1 MPHGDETGRG
11 DTQVYGGR
19 GSGGAGGSGYVDEVG
34 QIWGSKVVE
43 GLKGK
48 QEDSEFEMEMM
59 SWMDRVR
66 VIMRAA
72 EFWTS
77 WSLWRDL

>member
-1 MPHGDETGRG
+1 MDE
-11 DTQVYGGR
+11 
-19 GSGGAGGSGYVDEVG
+19 AG
-34 QIWGSKVVE
+34 QIWGSKVVG

-77 WSLWRDL
+77 RSLWRDL